1 MYTLEEVREKLQHRR
16 LPEIAK
22 ATGLSYGT
30 VRKLAAGDNK
40 SVSYM
45 VVKKLSDHLKSLE
58 ST

>member
-1 MYTLEEVREKLQHRR
+1 MYTLEEVREKLQQRR

-30 VRKLAAGDNK
+30 VRKLAAGDDK

-45 VVKKLSDHLKSLE
+45 VVKKLSDHLKVLE
-58 ST
+58 SN